1 MTSAPGKRF
10 ACLSSLRAF
19 LRSRCAKHFLWHI
32 SGFIH
37 AELTPTAFVS
47 TGHTMD
53 AVQLSHQCED
63 KEDKEP
69 KATSILK
76 LLM

>member
-1 MTSAPGKRF
+1 MRNISCGTF
-10 ACLSSLRAF
+10 LSF
-19 LRSRCAKHFLWHI
+19 F
-32 SGFIH
+32 H

-47 TGHTMD
+47 AGHTM
-53 AVQLSHQCED
+53 AALQLSHQRED

-69 KATSILK
+69 KTTSILK